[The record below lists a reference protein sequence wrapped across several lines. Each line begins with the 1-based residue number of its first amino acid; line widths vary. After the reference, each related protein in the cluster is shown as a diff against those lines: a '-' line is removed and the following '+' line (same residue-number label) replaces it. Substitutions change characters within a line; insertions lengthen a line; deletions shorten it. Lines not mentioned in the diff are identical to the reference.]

1 MPSLTLHL
9 PALLTGREVALG
21 AALAACFAAQVAKVG
36 LEYYLEKR
44 WDPARLFG
52 TGGMPSSHSAFVT
65 GLASSLGTKHGLGSD
80 IFAVAFVLA
89 CVVMYDATGIR
100 QHAGKHASVLN
111 MIITELPPE
120 HPAGRQPELKDALG
134 HTPVQVFAGAF
145 LGILVGFVVA
155 KIAGA

>member
-1 MPSLTLHL
+1 M
-9 PALLTGREVALG
+9 ALG

-120 HPAGRQPELKDALG
+120 HPAGRQPERRWRSTRPPHRLHGEPAPPLAALVCCG
-134 HTPVQVFAGAF
+134 RVRT
-145 LGILVGFVVA
+145 
-155 KIAGA
+155 